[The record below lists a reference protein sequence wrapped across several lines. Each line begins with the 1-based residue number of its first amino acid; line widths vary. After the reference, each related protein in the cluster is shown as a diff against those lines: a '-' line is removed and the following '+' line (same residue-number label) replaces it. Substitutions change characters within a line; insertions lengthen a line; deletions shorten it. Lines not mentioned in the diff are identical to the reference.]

1 LVEGLSKFRVRLL
14 SSVVALTLVASACAP
29 SVTAP
34 AASASTAPSG
44 PRGAFIFDALF
55 AAQPTFDPQ
64 RFLGNGSG
72 AFSNLV
78 YDRLVSFVGA
88 DLSEVKPQ
96 LAASWTVS
104 ADARTYT
111 FKMRDNAKFSDGSAV
126 TSADP
131 LFSYNRLK
139 NILSISTPLTA
150 GLTFSAPTPD
160 TFVIT
165 STNPYPGLLV
175 TIANYP
181 WAVYNSKVLKANGG
195 LDTAGADKTDTATA
209 FLDKQ
214 SAGSGPYVLET
225 HEPLQRVVL
234 IPNKNNWGDRPPV
247 FEQMILRHTQ
257 PQTQLLNI
265 LGGESDLSVELSP
278 TDVKQITKNYDVK
291 ASPANRVV
299 FIAFNTDPKVDPLA
313 ADPNFW
319 EAVKYGLDYSSIL
332 ALAPGAI
339 RSSFVPS
346 DIPHGLPQSQMRQRD
361 LTRAKA
367 ALAKALQAAGQ
378 TSARLNFAYAS
389 DNPQLGIDQG
399 TVAQR
404 VQANLAD
411 VGITVTLAP
420 SPLAAINDGVAVKF
434 SVPFYE
440 WSAVVPPEAS
450 QWLFWCPDQR
460 SGLRAKMVAAQ
471 WTELQGLCNTA
482 KQAITKD
489 AQAAAFAAV
498 QRYLE
503 EKGPYVTL
511 FQPAQQVVSRQTFKG
526 IEYSAA
532 LYVDLRNVQ
541 YK

>member
-1 LVEGLSKFRVRLL
+1 MKTFRLLGVRLVGL
-14 SSVVALTLVASACAP
+14 VMVFAIVAAACGP
-29 SVTAP
+29 
-34 AASASTAPSG
+34 SASTPAAPAAPSG

-64 RFLGNGSG
+64 KFLANGPG

-88 DLSEVKPQ
+88 DVSEVKPQ

-104 ADARTYT
+104 PDAKVFT
-111 FKMRDNAKFSDGSAV
+111 FKMRDNAKFSDGTPV

-131 LFSYNRLK
+131 LFTYNRLK
-139 NILSISTPLTA
+139 NILSISTPLTV
-150 GLTFSAPTPD
+150 GLTFSAPSPD

-165 STNPYPGLLV
+165 SATPNPGLLV

-181 WAVYNSKVLKANGG
+181 WGIYNSKVLKANGG
-195 LDTAGADKTDTATA
+195 VDTAGADKTDTATK
-209 FLDKQ
+209 FLDTT
-214 SAGSGPYVLET
+214 SAGSGPYALET
-225 HEPLQRVVL
+225 HEPLQRIVL
-234 IPNKNNWGDRPPV
+234 VPNKNNWGDRPPV
-247 FEQMILRHTQ
+247 FEKMILRHVQ

-278 TDVKQITKNYDVK
+278 TDVKQITKGYDLK

-299 FIAFNTDPKVDPLA
+299 FIAFTTDAKLDPLA
-313 ADPNFW
+313 ANKDFW
-319 EAVKYGLDYSSIL
+319 EAVKYGLDYRSL
-332 ALAPGAI
+332 LELAPGAI
-339 RSSFVPS
+339 RTSFVPS
-346 DIPHGLPQSQMRQRD
+346 DIPHGLPQAQMRQRD

-367 ALAKALQAAGQ
+367 ALARALQATGQ
-378 TSARLNFAYAS
+378 SAARLNFAYAS

-399 TVAQR
+399 VVAQR
-404 VQANLAD
+404 VQANLAE
-411 VGITVTLAP
+411 VGITLTLAP
-420 SPLAAINDGVAVKF
+420 SPLATINDGVAVKF
-434 SVPFYE
+434 TVPFYE
-440 WSAVVPPEAS
+440 WSAVVQPEAS

-460 SGLRAKMVAAQ
+460 SGLRARMVAAE

-489 AQAAAFAAV
+489 AQAAAFGAV

-526 IEYSAA
+526 VEYSSA